1 MHKATLGGNEPPVTE
16 YMQVKKPVSFSV
28 LDWTEHFMYVMGLTA
43 PSHRHCCPQF
53 AGEETG
59 SEIK

>member
-1 MHKATLGGNEPPVTE
+1 MGGNEPPVAE